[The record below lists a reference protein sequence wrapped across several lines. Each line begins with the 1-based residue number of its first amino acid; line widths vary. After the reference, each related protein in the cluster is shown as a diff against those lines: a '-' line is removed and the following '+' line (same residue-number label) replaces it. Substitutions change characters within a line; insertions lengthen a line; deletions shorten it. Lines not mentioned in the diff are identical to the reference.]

1 MTQISE
7 AVQLAKDD
15 LVRQLTDES
24 WNVQS
29 LSGENTYKVKVAD
42 SVHAYDLWCTCSAW
56 RFKKGEKDC
65 KHCEAVRQIDKG
77 NNVPTKQTITKRAKR
92 SKLKTQ
98 NKTNPYLKAAGQLSE
113 IADFWNTKITNYSR
127 EQIISELNYDHSVFS
142 SLNFKD
148 LSQKLQELIVN
159 DYKEY
164 LTESNN
170 LNSKTLASVM
180 DRNVQALTKMKHNK
194 QPSKKTLMKNV
205 KVTCWHCGNAD
216 QKIISFDEAFMC
228 DKCKELLWTG
238 DGGFEEIKVGV
249 WK

>member
-1 MTQISE
+1 VTQISE

-98 NKTNPYLKAAGQLSE
+98 NKTNPYLKLAGQLSE
-113 IADFWNTKITNYSR
+113 IADFWDSKINPTQR
-127 EQIISELNYDHSVFS
+127 EQIINELNYDPSVFNS
-142 SLNFKD
+142 TNFND
-148 LSQKLQELIVN
+148 LSQKLQYHIVK
-159 DYKEY
+159 DYKNY
-164 LTESNN
+164 LEDKE
-170 LNSKTLASVM
+170 LVSKTLAGIM
-180 DRNVQALTKMKHNK
+180 DYNVRSLSNLKHNK
-194 QPSKKTLMKNV
+194 QPSKKKLMKNV